1 MDTFIIMTTMNLNIP
16 DEFVKRLTQC
26 DEATLLEI
34 LQKGFA
40 QYQAEQSLKAY
51 LPDLQTENI
60 IAASHKAKEH
70 SHATIE
76 DQRFSA
82 IALFLTDFLANTVKS
97 QSQTSTPA

>member
-1 MDTFIIMTTMNLNIP
+1 MTSMNFNIP
-16 DEFVKRLTQC
+16 DELVKPLTRC

-40 QYQAEQSLKAY
+40 QYQAEQGLKAY

-70 SHATIE
+70 SRATIE
-76 DQRFSA
+76 DQGFSA
-82 IALFLTDFLANTVKS
+82 IALFLTDFIANTVTS
-97 QSQTSTPA
+97 QPQTSTPVNS